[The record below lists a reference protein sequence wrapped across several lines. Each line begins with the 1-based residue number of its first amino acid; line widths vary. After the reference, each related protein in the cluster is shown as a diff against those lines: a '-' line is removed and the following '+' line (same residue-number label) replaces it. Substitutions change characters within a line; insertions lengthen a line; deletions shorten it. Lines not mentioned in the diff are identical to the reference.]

1 MLRTHRLAGLLGFAA
16 LFSACS
22 GTDLAVAP
30 EQASLVESAGPLRLT
45 GSGHHPRTVAGET
58 DLTTFSFAAVRHA
71 DRSTTGRYQYEF
83 RASGFAVYGPVT
95 CVTTSGSQA
104 WVGGVVDKVVTDDP
118 DLAATL
124 LGVDMWW
131 RSKDLGEGLT
141 SADSTTGLG
150 FKFPTTTITAAS
162 WCRDQPPSLIM
173 RAVENGNIQL
183 DGN

>member
-1 MLRTHRLAGLLGFAA
+1 
-16 LFSACS
+16 
-22 GTDLAVAP
+22 
-30 EQASLVESAGPLRLT
+30 
-45 GSGHHPRTVAGET
+45 
-58 DLTTFSFAAVRHA
+58 
-71 DRSTTGRYQYEF
+71 
-83 RASGFAVYGPVT
+83 
-95 CVTTSGSQA
+95 
-104 WVGGVVDKVVTDDP
+104 VDNVVTDDP